1 MQEPRP
7 RLRSFAALLA
17 AAAVLS
23 MSDAGALGLG
33 GGASGAVLGQPLDF
47 AVQVRLDPADTLE
60 ARCISAEVTVGDRQL
75 PASAVR
81 TVLDSVSATSARI
94 RVQTLATMD
103 EPVIGVQLTAGC
115 LARVSRSFVVL
126 ADPPSVFPP
135 QAMAPVSVDVVLRRD
150 APPAPADEGRPLD
163 GLAQAQAQAQAQALV
178 LVPSS
183 TGAQAS
189 GPAVPSSASRT
200 SAQAGQTAAA
210 TAATAATAAAP
221 SAPAAAAEP
230 RVAEP
235 PRAAAPSAPRAR
247 SEPTPRPRP
256 QAERPSRRT
265 EPGPSATRPAAV
277 AAAPTA
283 APSPRLRLDAP
294 EPPPSAEA
302 QAIEQ
307 AIEAVAQATIMAR
320 AAADAA
326 SASAARMAALE
337 RTVEQLRA
345 DGRTAAAFN
354 ADLRGQLA
362 QAQGADRWLWPLL
375 VGLVVLGG
383 LAAWLAWRLADLQR
397 LRQHEWQNAALSV
410 LPVEDPGPGKQPT
423 APIPFVT
430 SELTMPTPL
439 GSGAGGA
446 GSPGGAAIAAAPR
459 QRPSPAW
466 PPPAPLVAGPRP
478 PDLTPPPPPRAAPRS
493 GEPQPYPTLPGT
505 RTVALPAAAA
515 AAAVAV
521 AAPAQPAQA
530 VAPPAD
536 ARTVPLAPPAVR
548 VTELAEDPAMQR
560 TQPLPPPRRG
570 DEGAPR
576 DVSIEELIDLEQ
588 QAEFFV
594 VLGQDESAIDL
605 LVDHLRNTG
614 GGSPLPYL
622 KLLEIYGRRGD
633 REAYERTRGRFNHR
647 FNAYA
652 PDWGADLAHGRTLE
666 DYPGVLP
673 RLEQVWPRP
682 LDSMAELEALLF
694 RKSRG
699 ELFDLPAYR
708 EVLFLYAL
716 SRDRL
721 DREGADSGTV
731 DLLLPLSDGGE
742 FSSTTPHPYYGVRA
756 GESGGPDSDF
766 GHIDDR
772 PTAPVDL
779 DLSQPEP
786 PRGSLFG
793 SREETT
799 PPRRL

>member
-1 MQEPRP
+1 M
-7 RLRSFAALLA
+7 A
-17 AAAVLS
+17 AA
-23 MSDAGALGLG
+23 
-33 GGASGAVLGQPLDF
+33 
-47 AVQVRLDPADTLE
+47 
-60 ARCISAEVTVGDRQL
+60 I
-75 PASAVR
+75 
-81 TVLDSVSATSARI
+81 
-94 RVQTLATMD
+94 
-103 EPVIGVQLTAGC
+103 
-115 LARVSRSFVVL
+115 
-126 ADPPSVFPP
+126 
-135 QAMAPVSVDVVLRRD
+135 
-150 APPAPADEGRPLD
+150 
-163 GLAQAQAQAQAQALV
+163 
-178 LVPSS
+178 
-183 TGAQAS
+183 
-189 GPAVPSSASRT
+189 
-200 SAQAGQTAAA
+200 
-210 TAATAATAAAP
+210 
-221 SAPAAAAEP
+221 
-230 RVAEP
+230 
-235 PRAAAPSAPRAR
+235 
-247 SEPTPRPRP
+247 
-256 QAERPSRRT
+256 
-265 EPGPSATRPAAV
+265 
-277 AAAPTA
+277 A

-307 AIEAVAQATIMAR
+307 AIEAVAQATVMAR

-345 DGRTAAAFN
+345 EGRTAAASN
-354 ADLRGQLA
+354 ADLRGQLS
-362 QAQGADRWLWPLL
+362 QAEGADRWLWPLL
-375 VGLVVLGG
+375 VGLVVLAG
-383 LAAWLAWRLADLQR
+383 LAAWLAWRVAELQR
-397 LRQHEWQNAALSV
+397 LRQHEWQNAALTV
-410 LPVEDPGPGKQPT
+410 LPVEDPGPGRQPT

-446 GSPGGAAIAAAPR
+446 GGLAGVRNAAAASAPR

-466 PPPAPLVAGPRP
+466 PPPAPLVADPRL
-478 PDLTPPPPPRAAPRS
+478 PDLTSPPPPRAAPRP

-505 RTVALPAAAA
+505 RTMALPAAAA
-515 AAAVAV
+515 ASAAAAAAAV
-521 AAPAQPAQA
+521 QPGRADT
-530 VAPPAD
+530 PPAD
-536 ARTVPLAPPAVR
+536 ARTVGLSPSAMRA
-548 VTELAEDPAMQR
+548 TDMAEDPATQR
-560 TQPLPPPRRG
+560 TQPLPPSRRG

-652 PDWGADLAHGRTLE
+652 PDWGADLAHGRSLE

-742 FSSTTPHPYYGVRA
+742 FSSTAPHPYYGVRA
-756 GESGGPDSDF
+756 SESGGADSDF

-793 SREETT
+793 SLGDIM
-799 PPRRL
+799 PPRRP